1 MTDLRPIA
9 LKTFL
14 AVRRIPQ
21 PRNSYLMDALSQPF
35 EDPISSLVNAA
46 KALKKKLNKPPKKR
60 LPEHP
65 GVTQLMIKIRNGDNP
80 ACDSKDHQLL
90 QLVQQ
95 EVRDIA
101 NQAWL
106 RRMGGGLQGS
116 DLVSEVWL
124 KILKGGESKTPWES
138 REHFFNTVAIT
149 MQRAILD
156 ELEKLDSLKRG
167 RGFER
172 VYIDIQ
178 SIPCNCC
185 PSDIAEISEAI
196 EKLEAHDP
204 QAAMIVRM
212 KFFLGYDFS
221 KIATIS
227 DCSLAEIRK
236 KWIYGK
242 TWIKSVLAEPSQ
254 GH

>member
-1 MTDLRPIA
+1 
-9 LKTFL
+9 
-14 AVRRIPQ
+14 
-21 PRNSYLMDALSQPF
+21 MDALSQPV
-35 EDPISSLVNAA
+35 EDPIDSLVNVA
-46 KALKKKLNKPPKKR
+46 KALEKKLKKPLEKR
-60 LPEHP
+60 LPGHP

-80 ACDSKDHQLL
+80 TCDSQDHQLL

-124 KILKGGESKTPWES
+124 KILKGGASKTPWES

-156 ELEKLDSLKRG
+156 ELEKLDTLKRG

-178 SIPCNCC
+178 NIPCNCC
-185 PSDIAEISEAI
+185 PSDIAAISEAI
-196 EKLEAHDP
+196 ENLEAHDP
-204 QAAMIVRM
+204 QAAMVVRM
-212 KFFLGYDFS
+212 KFFLGYELS

-227 DCSLAEIRK
+227 DSSLGEIRK
-236 KWIYGK
+236 KWLYGK
-242 TWIKSVLAEPSQ
+242 TWIKSFLTVPSEA
-254 GH
+254 